1 MAWNAATPSPPA
13 RLPLRRAGGATSVKP
28 AHHRGRPVTIEASYF
43 SLASIAALVVFLAIM
58 APRAL
63 LHTAAAI
70 IGRLTGRP
78 APVDRWLVAIAVFML
93 LCAGLAVGAGMF
105 NTKAH
110 SLLNQSESVT
120 LSFLF
125 FALPSV
131 LQVAR
136 AWFNS
141 RARHALGLSH
151 VLVALAVLSL
161 PAAMAIPTAALL
173 QAQASPTGQPAAA
186 PADNP
191 AAAVVNERY
200 FTDNE
205 VANDP
210 EDYPIATFLGRNLTW
225 SQTFAPDP
233 TLMGRN
239 FYKDVPLFTGFWFDQ
254 TADVLTF
261 EATDTFGALVSRI
274 TYVRANWAF
283 SLAVFLYKLLC
294 ALVLVAVSF
303 DAFIGPLAARFR
315 RPAHRHPA

>member
-1 MAWNAATPSPPA
+1 M
-13 RLPLRRAGGATSVKP
+13 
-28 AHHRGRPVTIEASYF
+28 TIEASDF
-43 SLASIAALVVFLAIM
+43 SLASIVALAAFLAIM
-58 APRAL
+58 APRAAAHVINL
-63 LHTAAAI
+63 LV
-70 IGRLTGRP
+70 GRLTGRERH
-78 APVDRWLVAIAVFML
+78 ADRWLVAIAVSML
-93 LCAGLAVGAGMF
+93 LCATLAAATGAF
-105 NTKAH
+105 NARAH
-110 SLLNQSESVT
+110 TLVSQSEAVT

-141 RARHALGLSH
+141 RARQAAALSH

-173 QAQASPTGQPAAA
+173 QAQASPTAQPAPA

-191 AAAVVNERY
+191 AAAIVNERF

-210 EDYPIATFLGRNLTW
+210 EDYPIATWLDQNL
-225 SQTFAPDP
+225 SVSHAFAPHP
-233 TLMGRN
+233 GAVGAN
-239 FYKDVPLFTGFWFDQ
+239 FIKDVPLFTGFWFDQ

-303 DAFIGPLAARFR
+303 DAFIAPLAARFR
-315 RPAHRHPA
+315 RGPHRRAG

>member
-1 MAWNAATPSPPA
+1 M
-13 RLPLRRAGGATSVKP
+13 
-28 AHHRGRPVTIEASYF
+28 TIEASDF
-43 SLASIAALVVFLAIM
+43 SLASIVALAAFLAIM
-58 APRAL
+58 APRSAAHVINL
-63 LHTAAAI
+63 L
-70 IGRLTGRP
+70 IGGLTGRERRP
-78 APVDRWLVAIAVFML
+78 DRWLVAIAASMA
-93 LCAGLAVGAGMF
+93 LCAVLAAATGVF
-105 NTKAH
+105 NARAH
-110 SLLNQSESVT
+110 TLVSQSEAVT

-141 RARHALGLSH
+141 RARQAAGLSH

-173 QAQASPTGQPAAA
+173 QAQASPTARPVPA

-191 AAAVVNERY
+191 AAAIVNERF

-210 EDYPIATFLGRNLTW
+210 EDYPIATWLDQNLTV
-225 SQTFAPDP
+225 SRAFAPRP
-233 TLMGRN
+233 GAAGVN
-239 FYKDVPLFTGFWFDQ
+239 FIKDVPLFTGFWFDQ

-303 DAFIGPLAARFR
+303 DAFIAPLAARFR
-315 RPAHRHPA
+315 RGTHRPKG

>member
-1 MAWNAATPSPPA
+1 M
-13 RLPLRRAGGATSVKP
+13 
-28 AHHRGRPVTIEASYF
+28 TIEASYF
-43 SLASIAALVVFLAIM
+43 SLASIAALALFLGIM
-58 APRAL
+58 APRAVW
-63 LHTAAAI
+63 HTLTVIA
-70 IGRLTGRP
+70 GRIRGEP
-78 APVDRWLVAIAVFML
+78 APADRWLVAIAVSML
-93 LCAGLAVGAGMF
+93 LCAGLALGTGVFTA
-105 NTKAH
+105 KARN
-110 SLLNQSESVT
+110 LLNQSETVT

-136 AWFNS
+136 AWEGS
-141 RARHALGLSH
+141 RAHRAQGLSH
-151 VLVALAVLSL
+151 ALEALAVLSL

-173 QAQASPTGQPAAA
+173 QAQAAPAGAPAAA

-191 AAAVVNERY
+191 AAAVANARY

-225 SQTFAPDP
+225 DHTLPPDP
-233 TLMGRN
+233 TLIGRT

-303 DAFIGPLAARFR
+303 DAFIAPLATRFR
-315 RPAHRHPA
+315 RAAHRRPG

>member
-1 MAWNAATPSPPA
+1 
-13 RLPLRRAGGATSVKP
+13 
-28 AHHRGRPVTIEASYF
+28 VTIEASDF
-43 SLASIAALVVFLAIM
+43 SLASIAALIVFLGIM
-58 APRAL
+58 GPRAL
-63 LHTAAAI
+63 LHTTSAL

-78 APVDRWLVAIAVFML
+78 APVDRWLVAIAVAML
-93 LCAGLAVGAGMF
+93 LCAGLAVGTGVF

-110 SLLNQSESVT
+110 DLVSQSEGVT

-141 RARHALGLSH
+141 RARQAQALSH

-161 PAAMAIPTAALL
+161 PAAMAIPTAAML
-173 QAQASPTGQPAAA
+173 QAQASPTSQPAA
-186 PADNP
+186 ADNP
-191 AAAVVNERY
+191 AAAIVNERF

-210 EDYPIATFLGRNLTW
+210 EDYPIAGFHEQNLTI
-225 SQTFAPDP
+225 THVFAPHP
-233 TLMGRN
+233 GLVGRN
-239 FYKDVPLFTGFWFDQ
+239 FIKDVPLFTGFWFDQ

-303 DAFIGPLAARFR
+303 DAFIAPLAARFR
-315 RPAHRHPA
+315 RATHRGT

>member
-1 MAWNAATPSPPA
+1 VNASAAPG
-13 RLPLRRAGGATSVKP
+13 RA
-28 AHHRGRPVTIEASYF
+28 VTIEASYF
-43 SLASIAALVVFLAIM
+43 SLASIAALVVFLGIM

-63 LHTAAAI
+63 WHTGAAI
-70 IGRLTGRP
+70 IGQLTGKP
-78 APVDRWLVAIAVFML
+78 APVDRWLVAIAVSML
-93 LCAGLAVGAGMF
+93 LCAGLAVGTGVF
-105 NTKAH
+105 NTRAH
-110 SLLNQSESVT
+110 DLVGQSEAVT

-141 RARHALGLSH
+141 RARQARGLSH

-161 PAAMAIPTAALL
+161 PAAMAIPTSALL
-173 QAQASPTGQPAAA
+173 QAQASPTGQATVV

-191 AAAVVNERY
+191 AAAIVNERF

-210 EDYPIATFLGRNLTW
+210 EDYPIAIFLEQNLTVTH
-225 SQTFAPDP
+225 TFGPHP
-233 TLMGRN
+233 GLLGGN
-239 FYKDVPLFTGFWFDQ
+239 VLKDIPLFTGFWFDQ

-274 TYVRANWAF
+274 TYVRANLAF

-315 RPAHRHPA
+315 RAAHHHAG